1 MRKWKIDPENYA
13 YIKLVEEQANSVIND
28 LIINGSS
35 EHIDA
40 QLARAAKNN
49 EALLALSK
57 NADDSIV
64 AGIQASVGATIDLK
78 NMCSNMWGSLQKY
91 GAAYAEKSVEEK
103 LRKEA
108 EQEAKRK
115 EIERRQQVWE
125 DEAGFVPGWL

>member
-1 MRKWKIDPENYA
+1 M
-13 YIKLVEEQANSVIND
+13 
-28 LIINGSS
+28 
-35 EHIDA
+35 
-40 QLARAAKNN
+40 
-49 EALLALSK
+49 LALSK

-125 DEAGFVPGWL
+125 DEAGFVPSWL